1 MPGEVDKENE
11 KRFDNKHNV
20 DIYEAIKKKLLKEKR
35 ESQDKPLTERQKK
48 NIKTN
53 ITRHRKVNARKCKLL

>member
-11 KRFDNKHNV
+11 KRFGNKHNV
-20 DIYEAIKKKLLKEKR
+20 DIYEAIKKRLIKEKR

-48 NIKTN
+48 NIKTKAAK
-53 ITRHRKVNARKCKLL
+53 ITNAKRKKD